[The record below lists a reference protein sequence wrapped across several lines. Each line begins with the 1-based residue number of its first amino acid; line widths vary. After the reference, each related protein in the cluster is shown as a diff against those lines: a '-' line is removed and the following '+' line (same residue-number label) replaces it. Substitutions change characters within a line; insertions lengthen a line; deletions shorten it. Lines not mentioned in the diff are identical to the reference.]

1 MNIAHALAGRVLNQL
16 DQEGHDID
24 PAQLVVT
31 QITVHKGPVAKTDHL
46 ILLGQYHLD
55 DARQPPP
62 LHYDLAIQPPLE
74 AA

>member
-16 DQEGHDID
+16 DQEGYHID
-24 PAQLVVT
+24 LAA
-31 QITVHKGPVAKTDHL
+31 VAGINPYGTDHL
-46 ILLGQYHLD
+46 ILLELYHLD

-62 LHYDLAIQPPLE
+62 LQYDLAIQPPLE